1 MKPTYTLTAVLCLSV
16 SFASADI
23 AASSA
28 IASLEAGIVCPP
40 EPIGSSPAPGT
51 VAGTTHIIAEE
62 PEFVSTVRQVPAV
75 LGVGFGVKA
84 QAVAAEGIEGVN
96 MVLTHPELGDT
107 NATVQTFAT
116 RISGS
121 DPSLT
126 FYQFDYSYELVL
138 GTWEFTAMSGDEA
151 LYSVSFEVVD
161 PRALP
166 QLANAC
172 GYLELLS

>member
-1 MKPTYTLTAVLCLSV
+1 MKPTYTLTAVLCLSMTV
-16 SFASADI
+16 ASADI
-23 AASSA
+23 ATSSE
-28 IASLEAGIVCPP
+28 IASLEAGIVCAPD
-40 EPIGSSPAPGT
+40 PIGSVPAPGT

-62 PEFVSTVRQVPAV
+62 PDFVSTTRQVPAV

-84 QAVAAEGIEGVN
+84 QAVATGGLDGIN
-96 MVLTHPELGDT
+96 MVLTHPKMGAT
-107 NATVQTFAT
+107 NATMQTFAT

-138 GTWEFTAMSGDEA
+138 GTWEFTAMSGDQA

-161 PRALP
+161 PRAVP